1 MSKQKKIILGVILV
15 VIVLMAIGYANVG
28 SITLTISGKANATAS
43 GDNFK
48 VGFTGQNT
56 VINPES
62 GNIVVTANASAGAT
76 SATVNVSGLSKK
88 DDSAFAI
95 LEIENTSNDI
105 DASEV
110 NVTTADVDTAVFAVD
125 AQMCT
130 STGTPISDYALKSGA
145 KTYVKVSVTLL
156 QTPTVDTSTDI
167 DVTLTAKPTT
177 VQ

>member
-1 MSKQKKIILGVILV
+1 MNKQKRIILGVILV
-15 VIVLMAIGYANVG
+15 VIVLMAIGYAAVG
-28 SITLTISGKANATAS
+28 NITLSISGTASATAS

-56 VINPES
+56 VVNPTS
-62 GNIVVTANASAGAT
+62 GSITVTATASAGAT

-88 DDSAFAI
+88 GDTAFAI
-95 LEIENTSNDI
+95 LEIANTSNDI

-110 NVTTADVDTAVFAVD
+110 NVTTDAVDTTVFQID
-125 AQMCT
+125 AKMCT
-130 STGTPISDYALKSGA
+130 ADGATINNYSLASGA